1 MSQRL
6 RILAFEPF
14 DAGSH
19 RAVRESVSRHS
30 RHDWVWITRPG
41 RNWKWRM
48 RLAAVEMTHEAV
60 ERGLLNQ
67 PWDAVFC
74 TSLMSAADL
83 RALLPARFAAM
94 PLVLYM
100 HENQAAYPVGMTENV
115 VAERDAHFALTNLTS
130 VLAADHI
137 VWNSEWNKRS
147 FMDAMAALLHHG
159 SDAKL
164 PDWITQIE
172 RRSEVIW
179 PPVELPPSSLG
190 PAESTQPTLVDGTGN
205 GRVLHN
211 SVRVVWPHR
220 WEHDKG
226 PGELLEL
233 AEQWSE
239 KLNLRWVILGERYRA
254 TPPEL
259 DKFAERFGSRIDHMG
274 YLPNRDA
281 YWQMLQ
287 SCDWV
292 LSTANHEFFGVAVAE
307 ALLAGCL
314 PWLPQRLSYP
324 ELLPAAARGLSPMNP
339 PDDPEAVRNA
349 IRGHL
354 ERAIAPE
361 AVSRLDHGLE
371 SAQRKHG
378 VAADSD

>member
-1 MSQRL
+1 
-6 RILAFEPF
+6 
-14 DAGSH
+14 
-19 RAVRESVSRHS
+19 
-30 RHDWVWITRPG
+30 
-41 RNWKWRM
+41 M

-83 RALLPARFAAM
+83 RALLPASLTAI

-100 HENQAAYPVGMTENV
+100 HENQAAYPVGMAVNV

-159 SDAKL
+159 SDAML
-164 PDWITQIE
+164 PDWITLVE
-172 RRSEVIW
+172 GRSEVIW
-179 PPVELPPSSLG
+179 PPVELPPST
-190 PAESTQPTLVDGTGN
+190 ARQTGSMQSIPLS
-205 GRVLHN
+205 GAASEDVLHN

-226 PGELLEL
+226 PGELLAL
-233 AEQWSE
+233 AEQWSD
-239 KLNLRWVILGERYRA
+239 KLNLRWVILGERYRE

-259 DKFAERFGSRIDHMG
+259 DRFAERFASNIDHMG
-274 YLPNRDA
+274 FLPNRDA

-292 LSTANHEFFGVAVAE
+292 LSTAKHEFFGVAVAE

-361 AVSRLDHGLE
+361 AVSRLDQTIE
-371 SAQRKHG
+371 CVQRKYF
-378 VAADSD
+378 AAKSED